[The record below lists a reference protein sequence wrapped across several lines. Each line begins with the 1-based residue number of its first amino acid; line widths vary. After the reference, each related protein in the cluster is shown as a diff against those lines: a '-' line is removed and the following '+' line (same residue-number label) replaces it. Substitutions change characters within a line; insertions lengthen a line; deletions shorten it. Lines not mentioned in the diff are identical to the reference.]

1 MDEFLEHPHLVHK
14 VEFFLEKPRKT
25 AYLVM
30 ERVRGVNLTELL
42 RMETRISEFESK
54 LILSQLLKAV
64 QFLHSKNICHR
75 DITNNNIIYD

>member
-1 MDEFLEHPHLVHK
+1 MITQILILKYFNKNNQFLQLLEEEKVMDEFLQHPHLVHK

-54 LILSQLLKAV
+54 LILS
-64 QFLHSKNICHR
+64 
-75 DITNNNIIYD
+75 